1 MKVKMTRKKYFKLR
15 EERLVARDQ
24 RWCSIPVFNQKE
36 IIIDVNAIYSQV
48 DAHIED
54 GLPLRASLGSTGIGF
69 LTIVGNE
76 VWPSFCARLV
86 EQEKHF
92 KVFNIK
98 K

>member
-1 MKVKMTRKKYFKLR
+1 MLFILKWMRTLKM
-15 EERLVARDQ
+15 
-24 RWCSIPVFNQKE
+24 
-36 IIIDVNAIYSQV
+36 
-48 DAHIED
+48 IED

-76 VWPSFCARLV
+76 VCPSFCARLV